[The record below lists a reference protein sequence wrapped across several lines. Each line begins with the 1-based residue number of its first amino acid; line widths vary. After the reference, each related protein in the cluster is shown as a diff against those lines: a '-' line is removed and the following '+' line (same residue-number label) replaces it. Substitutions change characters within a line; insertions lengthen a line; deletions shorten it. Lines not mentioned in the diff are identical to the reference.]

1 MHRKGPRRLA
11 GIGLTLLVLLAAD
24 LAGAQRYLPGVLEEL
39 PGMRVRVRR
48 PMGFE
53 KDLDAPDDAT
63 TIERLKGTEAFRRR
77 YRGWFLTLRHH
88 VGYVDENAMRKSWTL
103 YLEKEKAGWG
113 LTLTPPMRFD
123 GQTGLIA
130 LAVPSER
137 SEKGCVVSGA
147 VLLGDGRL
155 FEARLDVME
164 RVRPKAATVFVE
176 DFLRS
181 AELVQDRSGPLRIYP
196 DHGLTLRLPRGWSVF
211 SGEASAL
218 FEAHHPRGP
227 GRGTLS
233 WTRVRPPTAP
243 EAVLAGA
250 LEGKATRSPPR
261 KVELGEIA
269 QARIAVTADGT
280 VFAAAR
286 IGDASYRIEGSGRD
300 GEAVEAAIV
309 RALREMRPLDLAA
322 LEARVAELAKTL
334 RAALKARKTDESEAI
349 RTIERLTDLLEL
361 PAARAEI
368 KRALNARAPR
378 IQEAMARA
386 LGARADNLT
395 TPALAQAARRLAR
408 KDRPAT
414 LAAFYRALGAAA
426 RPAAIPTLEAGLRH
440 AHAAC
445 VLAAVDALGAPF
457 GRPHKTFDA
466 LLGFWERLEVWARE
480 RPQLKGEIAYPL
492 LVRTLKAHLE
502 DLSGQ
507 AFNEP
512 FSAREWYRAN
522 RRAVKPR

>member
-1 MHRKGPRRLA
+1 MGSRRLA
-11 GIGLTLLVLLAAD
+11 GIGMAVVFLLTAELG
-24 LAGAQRYLPGVLEEL
+24 GAQRFLPGLLEEL

-53 KDLDAPDDAT
+53 KDLEAPDDAT

-88 VGYVDENAMRKSWTL
+88 VGYVDEKAMRKSWTL
-103 YLEKEKAGWG
+103 YLEKEKAGWA

-123 GQTGLIA
+123 GRTGLIA
-130 LAVPSER
+130 LTTPSER

-155 FEARLDVME
+155 FEARLDVVD
-164 RVRPKAATVFVE
+164 RVRPKAAAVFVE

-181 AELVQDRSGPLRIYP
+181 AELALDRSGPLRIFP
-196 DHGLTLRLPRGWSVF
+196 DHGLTLRLPRGWSVA
-211 SGEASAL
+211 SGDASEL
-218 FEAHHPRGP
+218 FEAHHPGGP
-227 GRGTLS
+227 GRGKIT
-233 WTRVRPPTAP
+233 WTRVRPTTAP
-243 EAVLAGA
+243 DSVLAGA

-269 QARIAVTADGT
+269 DARIAVTADGS
-280 VFAAAR
+280 VAAAAL
-286 IGDASYRIEGSGRD
+286 IGDASYRIEGSGQDR
-300 GEAVEAAIV
+300 EAVEAAIV
-309 RALREMRPLDLAA
+309 RALREMSPLDLAA
-322 LEARVAELAKTL
+322 LEARAAELTKTL
-334 RAALKARKTDESEAI
+334 KAALKERKIDEAKAI
-349 RTIERLTDLLEL
+349 ETIEELTDLLEL
-361 PAARAEI
+361 PAAQAVI

-378 IQEAMARA
+378 VQEAMARA

-408 KDRPAT
+408 KDQPAT
-414 LAAFYRALGAAA
+414 LAAFFRALGAAA
-426 RPAAIPTLEAGLRH
+426 RPAAIPTLEGGLRH

-445 VLAAVDALGAPF
+445 VLAAVEALGAPF
-457 GRPHKTFDA
+457 GRPNKTFDA

-480 RPQLKGEIAYPL
+480 RPQLKGEVAYPL

-502 DLSGQ
+502 ALSGQ
-507 AFNEP
+507 SFNEP